1 MSTKHLAPCGES
13 LDPSVP
19 QVSPQP
25 LEIACDTQPQ
35 TENSTR
41 PELDSTESGQIPTP
55 STEPQQAP
63 TPQNVPDQGVPL
75 RRSTRIRRP
84 RVLSTT
90 FYSYPPFQ
98 DSLEGGE

>member
-1 MSTKHLAPCGES
+1 MTFDLTSAM
-13 LDPSVP
+13 
-19 QVSPQP
+19 
-25 LEIACDTQPQ
+25 PQ

-55 STEPQQAP
+55 STEPEQAP